1 MLGVV
6 LLGFSLCQKKDSPDK
21 GLNSEV
27 NPPLHPSIKTA
38 IPQLTINLPLFVAIA
53 KLACICAKSLVLRI
67 FFFSISIPRR
77 FLTLLGRKVKL
88 KGWEGYRGGLDVK
101 QDQVKLCKNHQKHVI
116 LSQFY

>member
-6 LLGFSLCQKKDSPDK
+6 LLGFFTLSKKDSPDK

-53 KLACICAKSLVLRI
+53 KLVSIFSKTLVCIL
-67 FFFSISIPRR
+67 FFPISFLCR

-101 QDQVKLCKNHQKHVI
+101 QDQVKLFKNHQKHVI
-116 LSQFY
+116 LN